1 MPLLLNEYFPDG
13 QVAVWR
19 TTEDTGELLR
29 LVTPADRLSAD
40 RFRNI
45 QRRTQHLAARAAL
58 RAIAPTASIAY
69 NENGAPEL
77 TAADVEYSHV
87 GFSHCDGAAAVI
99 VGRRPCAIDIENAS
113 RDFSKAMPRFVS
125 QRECRLPAAGHPLF
139 APAMWC
145 AKETLYKFAGIPGLD
160 LLRDLE
166 VTALD
171 LPSDGQAGWVTAF
184 ALPSDG
190 QAGRVT
196 ARLRDRTGLQL
207 ALRLTGGF
215 IFCHTI

>member
-13 QVAVWR
+13 QLAIWQ
-19 TTEDTGELLR
+19 TTEDLDGLIR
-29 LVTPADRLSAD
+29 LTTPEDHRSAD
-40 RFRNI
+40 RFANI
-45 QRRTQHLAARAAL
+45 GRRAQHLAARAAL

-99 VGRRPCAIDIENAS
+99 VGRRPCAVDIESAS
-113 RDFSKAMPRFVS
+113 RDLSKAMPRFVS
-125 QRECRLPAAGHPLF
+125 EWERRLPAAVHPLF
-139 APAMWC
+139 APAVWC

-160 LLRDLE
+160 LLGDLE
-166 VTALD
+166 VTD
-171 LPSDGQAGWVTAF
+171 VELPSDGQAGWVTALD
-184 ALPSDG
+184 LPSDG
-190 QAGRVT
+190 QTGRIT